1 MDSAPAAVVLLLLLP
16 VFLKMFT
23 IVSSWLSLSLSLI
36 LLNLIICMHVCECV
50 CVDDF
55 PQVRATERLTDGTD
69 RLCLIKQTK

>member
-1 MDSAPAAVVLLLLLP
+1 
-16 VFLKMFT
+16 
-23 IVSSWLSLSLSLI
+23 
-36 LLNLIICMHVCECV
+36 MHVCECV